1 MSDQKLSEIIKALA
15 YGKTAEQIAEAE
27 DVEVSAIEQIAKDSA
42 QDVED
47 EKAGLKAAGYLHE

>member
-27 DVEVSAIEQIAKDSA
+27 NMDTDAVEQIAKDSA

-47 EKAGLKAAGYLHE
+47 EKAELKAAGYLS